1 MAPLLLLLLAA
12 HLAASLAS
20 GALPFVCPAQ
30 CSSNLDCSLNG
41 VCSSGGACAC
51 DAGWGGRCCGQ
62 FDFAPVDYA
71 ATGGGYQHAQTST
84 WGGNI
89 IRNASTGRYH
99 MWIAEMKPAGA
110 DGAGSCGLTTWALNS
125 QITHVSADA
134 VGGPYAREEVAVSV
148 WAHNPIVRQAPD
160 GTYVLY
166 HIGTGAASANAT
178 PPKGYCALN
187 GTSPCGEQSFDHC
200 GPPPASPCKNT
211 SVPGYDCLP
220 DACQGAGGNCG
231 VTLAEPVLACGSPPT
246 WQACATAAAAACAA
260 TPGCA
265 AFAMSNEWL
274 GLNHAKL
281 FARGVGATPNAQWTA
296 WAAAAAAPASAGSCT
311 LNMHTAPSTAG
322 PWTPYR
328 NATISPCGSNNVSP
342 QQAGGGGAWTTHARC
357 SLTPTAPPPLSFPR
371 SLAPSFTP
379 TALSLSSSPSRAWA
393 CGAPTA
399 GRAPT
404 RS

>member
-1 MAPLLLLLLAA
+1 MAFLQLLLLLLA
-12 HLAASLAS
+12 HLAAVSLAS
-20 GALPFVCPAQ
+20 EALPFVCPAQ
-30 CSSNLDCSLNG
+30 CSSSLDCSLNG
-41 VCSSGGACAC
+41 VCSGGACAC

-125 QITHVSADA
+125 QITHVSSDA
-134 VGGPYAREEVAVSV
+134 VGGPYAREEVAVNV

-166 HIGTGAASANAT
+166 HIGAGASSANAT

-200 GPPPASPCKNT
+200 GPPPVSPCKNT

-220 DACQGAGGNCG
+220 DACLGAGGNCG
-231 VTLAEPVLACGSPPT
+231 ITLAEPVLACGSPPT

-296 WAAAAAAPASAGSCT
+296 WTAAAEAPASAGSCT

-328 NATISPCGSNNVSP
+328 NATISPCGSNNVSRAEREGGRRG
-342 QQAGGGGAWTTHARC
+342 AGKALPR
-357 SLTPTAPPPLSFPR
+357 PPLTDTHGHTLRAVHTPPTSPLSPAAWPLHSPQR
-371 SLAPSFTP
+371 HCVHSLY
-379 TALSLSSSPSRAWA
+379 
-393 CGAPTA
+393 
-399 GRAPT
+399 
-404 RS
+404 